1 MRGTDRPHQAV
12 TRITRVKFAHY
23 YKENFTQF
31 HPLII
36 YIVLP
41 LLKKIW
47 LLGEEIDLQ
56 SIVHEENSD
65 VHKNLTRNSNI
76 LTNTVKF
83 AHYYK
88 ENLTFNHLYCTPTVE
103 ENMVTWTI

>member
-1 MRGTDRPHQAV
+1 MHAIIRK
-12 TRITRVKFAHY
+12 IS
-23 YKENFTQF
+23 
-31 HPLII
+31 PLKI

-65 VHKNLTRNSNI
+65 VHKNLTTNSNI

-88 ENLTFNHLYCTPTVE
+88 ENLTFNNFYCTPTVE
-103 ENMVTWTI
+103 EIWLLGQFKFLLEKR